1 MVMEQMILQSIIF
14 CVGIIFGAGSF
25 YGLITSKF
33 NGQNDFNK
41 KVDEQLKELS
51 NKIDG
56 IKDNILEL
64 TERVSRIEGK
74 INGKIV

>member
-1 MVMEQMILQSIIF
+1 MVMEQIVLQGIIF
-14 CVGIIFGAGSF
+14 CVGIVFGVGSF
-25 YGLITSKF
+25 YGLVTSKF

-56 IKDNILEL
+56 IKDDILEL

-74 INGKIV
+74 INGKVV